1 MDSRRNARP
10 LVLPDT
16 FSGEGDFTEWTDHF
30 ESVAD
35 VNEWD
40 DAEKLRWLK
49 VRLTSRALTAF
60 KRFPEAA
67 RMSYAAAQ
75 SALQERFDPAS
86 RRELYVVEFQTRKKN
101 RDERWADFGED
112 LRILADKAYPDLQ
125 EEARERLSLN
135 RYLDQLSDPQVA
147 FAVRQSTPK
156 SVDEAVTATLRL
168 ESYKIRPAKLVGL
181 VSPEPPTESLT
192 ETSAEEAL
200 VGAVG
205 AREKPREKLQ
215 RPTGTDLLQSLVE
228 RIERLE
234 TRQKTESHY
243 QGGRRQGGRFKE
255 KTNDEQRQGQ
265 ARRERSPIICYR
277 CGKEGHY
284 ARGCAT
290 RKATGPGNA

>member
-1 MDSRRNARP
+1 
-10 LVLPDT
+10 
-16 FSGEGDFTEWTDHF
+16 
-30 ESVAD
+30 
-35 VNEWD
+35 
-40 DAEKLRWLK
+40 
-49 VRLTSRALTAF
+49 
-60 KRFPEAA
+60 
-67 RMSYAAAQ
+67 MSYAAAQ

-86 RRELYVVEFQTRKKN
+86 RRELYIVEFQTWKKN
-101 RDERWADFGED
+101 RDERWANFGDD

-205 AREKPREKLQ
+205 AREKHRENCKDQPARTSYSHWLRESSGLRLAKKQ
-215 RPTGTDLLQSLVE
+215 SPTTRGAGT
-228 RIERLE
+228 
-234 TRQKTESHY
+234 
-243 QGGRRQGGRFKE
+243 
-255 KTNDEQRQGQ
+255 
-265 ARRERSPIICYR
+265 
-277 CGKEGHY
+277 KEGGSKK
-284 ARGCAT
+284 RQMMNRDKG
-290 RKATGPGNA
+290 KPEVNEVL